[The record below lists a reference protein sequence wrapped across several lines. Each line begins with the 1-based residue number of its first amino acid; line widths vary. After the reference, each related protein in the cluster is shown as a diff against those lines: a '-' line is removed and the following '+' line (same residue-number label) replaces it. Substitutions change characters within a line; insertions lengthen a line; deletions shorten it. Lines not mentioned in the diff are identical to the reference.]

1 MLGNECDEL
10 YQSVVSM
17 LHHGRNNNI
26 KVQICL

>member
-17 LHHGRNNNI
+17 LHHGGNNNI